1 MNELLTPALIALFSG
16 GVLAVVLIVP
26 FVATSYRRRGGL
38 SFWRSIGW
46 LAFLVYMLAIWC
58 YTLLPIP
65 GSADYRASGVEL
77 DIMSGVREIANYPHA
92 NLQDLVHNTAFL
104 QLALNVVLFIPFGF
118 LMRTLF
124 QRGFFV
130 STLLGF
136 ALSLLIETTQLTAV
150 WGLFP
155 RPYRVFDVGDLA
167 TNTLGAL
174 LGSLL
179 AFVFVG
185 FARREEVRQ
194 REPRPVTAGRRFL
207 GFFCDLLFLGLLGGG
222 LVLMVRVYRATVLGQ
237 SGAELATTT
246 QTETLVGLIP
256 IAIQFLCVM
265 IGGVTVG
272 ESAVLLAPVYHRVP
286 AFFSRLLRFVFGLG
300 GYVALTSIDVPA
312 TAIILPFF
320 TLVSIIG
327 VWATRDRRGLADAI
341 AGSSVA
347 DRRLVRGGEPRE
359 SIGGRGGNYSSQM

>member
-1 MNELLTPALIALFSG
+1 MNELLTPALIALFAG
-16 GVLAVVLIVP
+16 GALAVVLIVP
-26 FVATSYRRRGGL
+26 FVAASYRRRGGL
-38 SFWRSIGW
+38 SFWRSVGW
-46 LAFLVYMLAIWC
+46 LAFLIYMLAIWC

-65 GSADYRASGVEL
+65 SSADYRASGVQL
-77 DIMSGVREIANYPHA
+77 DVMDGIRDIANYPHA
-92 NLQDLVHNTAFL
+92 SVQELVRNTAVL

-130 STLLGF
+130 ATLSGF

-174 LGSLL
+174 VGSLL

-207 GFFCDLLFLGLLGGG
+207 GFICDLLFLGLLGGG
-222 LVLMVRVYRATVLGQ
+222 LVLLVRAYRATALGQ
-237 SGAELATTT
+237 SGVELAATT
-246 QTETLVGLIP
+246 QTEVLVGLIP

-272 ESAVLLAPVYHRVP
+272 ESAVMLAPVYHRVP
-286 AFFSRLLRFVFGLG
+286 AILSRLLRFVFGLG
-300 GYVALTSIDVPA
+300 GYVALTTIETPV
-312 TAIILPFF
+312 TAVILPFF
-320 TLVSIIG
+320 VLASIIG
-327 VWATRDRRGLADAI
+327 VWATRDRRGLADAL

-347 DRRLVRGGEPRE
+347 DKRLVSHGMLRDRPA
-359 SIGGRGGNYSSQM
+359 SVVN